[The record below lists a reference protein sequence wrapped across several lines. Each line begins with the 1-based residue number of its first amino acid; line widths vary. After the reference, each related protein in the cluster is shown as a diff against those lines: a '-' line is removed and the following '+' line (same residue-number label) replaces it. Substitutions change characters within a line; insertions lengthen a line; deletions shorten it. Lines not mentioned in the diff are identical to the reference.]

1 MLVEA
6 HLIGHKAGQLSG
18 DVLYTFNNLL
28 HAIYDDYFSGK
39 SFDIVQK
46 NSMDFLWKLQ
56 MQGLKIF
63 FKLAVLLLSQIVV
76 LREGLQMAGVA
87 HVKNMPSEAQILS
100 DSTSGPSI
108 SVYGKIHYLSR
119 AFLYRLIPDS
129 ELNVD
134 ISGAVAE
141 SNHQLNPHYLMGYFF
156 EGLASFQLAR
166 QAGCNESLAWIE
178 RGQSALAKMR
188 CWSEHSLWNWENK
201 MLLLEAES
209 LSMNGDFD
217 RAGSLYDNAIR
228 SAREH
233 KFIHEEAIASE
244 LAGTFFCERGF
255 RQRSYSYLLHSVA
268 CYEKWGAHAV
278 ARRVETDIRGYFGD
292 DIDRL
297 KSNKDSSLEY
307 LSATIT
313 ENERKRQIGLIE

>member
-166 QAGCNESLAWIE
+166 LAVTN
-178 RGQSALAKMR
+178 
-188 CWSEHSLWNWENK
+188 H
-201 MLLLEAES
+201 
-209 LSMNGDFD
+209 
-217 RAGSLYDNAIR
+217 
-228 SAREH
+228 
-233 KFIHEEAIASE
+233 
-244 LAGTFFCERGF
+244 
-255 RQRSYSYLLHSVA
+255 
-268 CYEKWGAHAV
+268 
-278 ARRVETDIRGYFGD
+278 
-292 DIDRL
+292 
-297 KSNKDSSLEY
+297 
-307 LSATIT
+307 
-313 ENERKRQIGLIE
+313 